1 MPNVYRLLDLTK
13 GWTFPRP
20 SIWIS
25 SLYVL
30 VNSNIMVLCGCTVCS
45 HKLRSNLTFPQ
56 IPQPVNFCHCCLYI
70 SDNERKELKYI
81 NLQQVSLLYRQ
92 CVIGKR
98 VSCNTDLL
106 SWHCFL
112 WLKKIAQTH
121 TPIFHCPWLEVAD
134 AMSKDKQHQQKVTP
148 PFFFCPVECNLDLG
162 SLQVAG

>member
-1 MPNVYRLLDLTK
+1 M
-13 GWTFPRP
+13 G
-20 SIWIS
+20 IH
-25 SLYVL
+25 
-30 VNSNIMVLCGCTVCS
+30 CTVNVKCLQPVGSYKRLNVSMAQYVDFQLVCTSKFKHHSAVWLYSSAVTNLCS
-45 HKLRSNLTFPQ
+45 NSTFPQ

-70 SDNERKELKYI
+70 SDNERKELRYI
-81 NLQQVSLLYRQ
+81 NLEQVSLLYRQ

-98 VSCNTDLL
+98 VSCNTDLF

-148 PFFFCPVECNLDLG
+148 PFFSVLLNAT
-162 SLQVAG
+162 ST